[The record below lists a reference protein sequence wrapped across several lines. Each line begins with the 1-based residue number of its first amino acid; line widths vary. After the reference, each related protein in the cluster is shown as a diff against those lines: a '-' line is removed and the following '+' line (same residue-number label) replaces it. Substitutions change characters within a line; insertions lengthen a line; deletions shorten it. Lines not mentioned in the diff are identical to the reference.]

1 MIGNDLTSRLLANGL
16 DAASLRQRVIANNLA
31 NVNTPGFK
39 QSHVEF
45 EERLAQVLADGEN
58 PDAVKAQAVREN
70 TTIGKPDGN
79 NVDVE
84 SATTTMAQNQIWYAA
99 LTRQLS
105 DRYAR
110 LRTVIYDGRV

>member
-1 MIGNDLTSRLLANGL
+1 MIGNDLTMRLLANGL
-16 DAASLRQRVIANNLA
+16 EAASLRQRVIANNLA

-45 EERLAQVLADGEN
+45 EQRLAEVLAAGEN
-58 PDAVKAQAVREN
+58 PDSVTAAVVKE
-70 TTIGKPDGN
+70 TTTTGRPDGN

-84 SATTTMAQNQIWYAA
+84 SATTTMAENQVWYAA
-99 LTRQLS
+99 MTRQLS